1 VRRAFCVTV
10 VFADMGVW
18 HASYQMRV
26 VRPLKEREMVSAF
39 TSSPFANKHIG
50 LIDLIIVNYK
60 STDFL
65 TRCLCSVYQALNG
78 LKPNI
83 YVFDNG
89 SDDHVER
96 IEVVFP
102 EATLLKH
109 KCNLGYSQAVN
120 RVLTQTSSPYIV
132 LLNPDTIVTHGF
144 FESVISFMDHNADIG
159 ISGPK
164 VLNPNGSV
172 QGSART
178 FPTFRSAF
186 FGRRSFLTRLFPNSR
201 MVCASILSNKSDGK
215 TPMEVDWVSGAC
227 MVLRRKALNDVG
239 KFDEQF
245 FLYWEDADLCK
256 RMADKGWKIVYY
268 PKAIIEHAVGGSSER
283 NLIRSVFEFHKSVYR
298 YFRKYFNSS
307 PPFVQKFVFLV
318 LFFRFVIVLILH
330 LLRRSMLK
338 LGRKS
343 KTMPNLPHFHKN

>member
-1 VRRAFCVTV
+1 
-10 VFADMGVW
+10 
-18 HASYQMRV
+18 
-26 VRPLKEREMVSAF
+26 MVSAF

-159 ISGPK
+159 ISGPHWDQRSK
-164 VLNPNGSV
+164 SAESKWQCSGFGANIPNISFG
-172 QGSART
+172 
-178 FPTFRSAF
+178 FFRSQIIF
-186 FGRRSFLTRLFPNSR
+186 DQT
-201 MVCASILSNKSDGK
+201 LSQQPHG
-215 TPMEVDWVSGAC
+215 
-227 MVLRRKALNDVG
+227 LR
-239 KFDEQF
+239 E
-245 FLYWEDADLCK
+245 YT
-256 RMADKGWKIVYY
+256 
-268 PKAIIEHAVGGSSER
+268 
-283 NLIRSVFEFHKSVYR
+283 
-298 YFRKYFNSS
+298 
-307 PPFVQKFVFLV
+307 
-318 LFFRFVIVLILH
+318 
-330 LLRRSMLK
+330 LK
-338 LGRKS
+338 
-343 KTMPNLPHFHKN
+343 